1 MKKPCCF
8 SFIYQIKSN
17 PMKTFY
23 LLIIVMIFIGLSCTQ
38 KTALTEGDKKAV
50 ETEVHAFMKSIEAA
64 AEKASPDEY
73 FNHFLQ
79 TDELAVATLGQLVTN
94 PAAVRDTVYKH
105 MAMMEKQSIKTI
117 AEKIYVINKEAAVLS
132 AAKVT
137 TITLK
142 NGAQITMPYAWTL
155 LLVKKEGN
163 WKIAHVHN

>member
-1 MKKPCCF
+1 
-8 SFIYQIKSN
+8 
-17 PMKTFY
+17 
-23 LLIIVMIFIGLSCTQ
+23 MIFIGLSCTQ
-38 KTALTEGDKKAV
+38 KSVLSEKDKKAV
-50 ETEVHAFMKSIEAA
+50 ENEVHAFMTSIEAA
-64 AEKASPDEY
+64 AEKASPEEY

-94 PAAVRDTVYKH
+94 PAAVRDTVNKH
-105 MAMMEKQSIKTI
+105 LGMMEKQLIKTI

-142 NGAQITMPYAWTL
+142 NGAQMTMPYAWTL
-155 LLVKKEGN
+155 LLVKRDGE